1 MDVRDISLV
10 FVAKNCA
17 RTNGSDTI
25 DGDSVSGVQ
34 ISAPLEDD
42 GSAAETYIG
51 AGEIVITNAA
61 GVNQAT
67 TVTKT
72 VPEIKFS
79 QRSADGTSFYSSQ
92 LIKGT
97 DIKSYN
103 IIPYKATVQQTTII
117 HTIDATLTD
126 HSYMI
131 KIRRLGSE
139 VKGMKEP
146 TVRTAYF
153 KSASTGS
160 TAAQIATGLVAYI
173 NTNFANDLVMP
184 LSAVVGGAA
193 NDAVIITA
201 KAFTWILD
209 KYRYDRLKFDITLV
223 NFDATIVN
231 NIYAALTYNS
241 ITYAQATLGSGNYQQ
256 VAEMEFFAKK
266 YTGANRDAQLPVKH
280 RNIVAL
286 DYNGATPNTYDIVT
300 IGWESTKGDWSQ
312 NVRHEGTIVLAL
324 PVEDNATNQVAT
336 IMTTLDSYIATSLG
350 VGATLSGSLT

>member
-10 FVAKNCA
+10 FVAKDCN

-25 DGDSVSGVQ
+25 DGDAVTGVQ

-51 AGEIVITNAA
+51 VGEILITDAA

-67 TVTKT
+67 TVTKD
-72 VPEIKFS
+72 VPAIKFS
-79 QRSADGTSFYSSQ
+79 QRSINGTSFRSSQ

-97 DIKSYN
+97 DIKSYTF
-103 IIPYKATVQQTTII
+103 IPYKATVQQTTII

-146 TVRTAYF
+146 TVKTAYF

-160 TAAQIATGLVAYI
+160 SAAQIATGLVAYI

-201 KAFTWILD
+201 NAFYWELD

-231 NIYAALTYNS
+231 NVYGSLLYNS
-241 ITYAQATLGSGNYQQ
+241 ITYPQATLGAGNYQQ
-256 VAEMEFFAKK
+256 VAEAEFFAIK
-266 YTGANRDAQLPVKH
+266 YSGVNRDPQLPIKQ

-286 DYNGATPNTYDIVT
+286 EYNGTTPNTYDTVVL
-300 IGWESTKGDWSQ
+300 GWEHAEGDFSI
-312 NVRHEGTIVLAL
+312 NVRQEGNIILYL
-324 PVEDNATNQVAT
+324 PVENNATNQSFTLA
-336 IMTTLDSYIATSLG
+336 TTLDSYVFTSLG
-350 VGATLSGSLT
+350 VGAAVVAQLS